1 MGKATVSN
9 IIQETCQA
17 IWDVL
22 NEEYLRPPTST
33 EEWKNIA
40 NEYMELWNFP
50 HCVGAIDGKHIA
62 IQYPGNS
69 GSLFY
74 NYKGFSVS
82 SSWQCVMHI
91 MFSPW

>member
-9 IIQETCQA
+9 ILETCQA
-17 IWDVL
+17 IWEAL

-40 NEYMELWNFP
+40 KEYIELWNFP
-50 HCVGAIDGKHIA
+50 HCVGAIDGEHLA
-62 IQYPGNS
+62 ILETVALS
-69 GSLFY
+69 FTTT
-74 NYKGFSVS
+74 KGFSVS
-82 SSWQCVMHI
+82 SSRQCVIHI